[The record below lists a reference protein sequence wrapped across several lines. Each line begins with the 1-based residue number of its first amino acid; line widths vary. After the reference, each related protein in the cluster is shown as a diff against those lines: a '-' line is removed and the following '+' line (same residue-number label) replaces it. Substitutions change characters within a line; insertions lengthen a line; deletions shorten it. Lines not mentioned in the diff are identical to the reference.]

1 MTEAEQTLAAFRLP
15 RPDRSPIYD
24 WARKHVVLP
33 ESYATPGPF
42 HARLTPWL
50 LPIFDALR
58 DPLVRRVHFRKA
70 VQVGGTLV
78 ADVWVPWILVND
90 PGPISWT
97 MQTDDMVERHAKS
110 RLNPLLER
118 CKPVA
123 AMLPRPGPHRTT
135 TEIYFGG
142 YFLTCNAANLST
154 QQSQS
159 IRYKIND
166 EIWLPRWQEVYGH
179 AVARVSKFE
188 EVGRS
193 KIYNVSQAPIM
204 DAETGNVED
213 TSFRSGHAAEW
224 SVECPA
230 CRGVHPV
237 AFAIRG
243 DKGAIAGGVVWDAK
257 ARRDDETWD
266 VARVVETVR
275 FRCPLCRHESE
286 DSDATRN
293 AWKRTGRYVTT
304 NASAPADVRSFRV
317 EAIVS
322 RPMRLLAQEWVEAC
336 NTLVRAGDENP
347 TVEFRTKR
355 EARPWIVEKKVVN
368 VFAPKSG
375 FSVATYADGELLPN
389 ERLRVMAIDRQLDHF
404 WVEIGAF
411 IDGPVYRQLWF
422 GRIETR
428 DMLRQI
434 QTKYRVADSCVVQ
447 DRGYKPSEVDRDSVE
462 FGWRSM
468 RGHARKS
475 WTMRDESTGQM
486 VNFPYSD
493 PQISDYAG
501 ADSYFYNHNAS
512 YFKDILFAAIE
523 GKGEI
528 KWQLPEDV
536 NPLYLEHLKG
546 EHKVEIRPGVWDY
559 KEVRSNSA
567 NHGIDTSVMILAVGT
582 IAGVLR
588 FIPKND
594 QSEA

>member
-1 MTEAEQTLAAFRLP
+1 MTEAEQMLAAFRLP

-193 KIYNVSQAPIM
+193 KIYNVSQAAVM
-204 DAETGNVED
+204 DADTGNVED
-213 TSFRSGHAAEW
+213 LSYRSGNQQEW
-224 SVECPA
+224 MAECPA
-230 CRGVHPV
+230 CR
-237 AFAIRG
+237 
-243 DKGAIAGGVVWDAK
+243 K
-257 ARRDDETWD
+257 
-266 VARVVETVR
+266 
-275 FRCPLCRHESE
+275 LHE
-286 DSDATRN
+286 
-293 AWKRTGRYVTT
+293 V
-304 NASAPADVRSFRV
+304 SF
-317 EAIVS
+317 
-322 RPMRLLAQEWVEAC
+322 M
-336 NTLVRAGDENP
+336 
-347 TVEFRTKR
+347 
-355 EARPWIVEKKVVN
+355 
-368 VFAPKSG
+368 
-375 FSVATYADGELLPN
+375 
-389 ERLRVMAIDRQLDHF
+389 
-404 WVEIGAF
+404 
-411 IDGPVYRQLWF
+411 
-422 GRIETR
+422 
-428 DMLRQI
+428 
-434 QTKYRVADSCVVQ
+434 
-447 DRGYKPSEVDRDSVE
+447 
-462 FGWRSM
+462 
-468 RGHARKS
+468 
-475 WTMRDESTGQM
+475 
-486 VNFPYSD
+486 
-493 PQISDYAG
+493 
-501 ADSYFYNHNAS
+501 
-512 YFKDILFAAIE
+512 
-523 GKGEI
+523 
-528 KWQLPEDV
+528 
-536 NPLYLEHLKG
+536 
-546 EHKVEIRPGVWDY
+546 
-559 KEVRSNSA
+559 
-567 NHGIDTSVMILAVGT
+567 
-582 IAGVLR
+582 
-588 FIPKND
+588 
-594 QSEA
+594 